1 MAIYYVGYIT
11 MKNIN
16 KCDSI
21 NSVNPQYLIIH
32 RVTGQTEEKNGT
44 NYLVL
49 SPDNTLMDKYK
60 EVFGEIKD
68 EIEAINSDKKFE
80 YNKRFHED

>member
-1 MAIYYVGYIT
+1 MI
-11 MKNIN
+11 IN
-16 KCDSI
+16 
-21 NSVNPQYLIIH
+21 
-32 RVTGQTEEKNGT
+32 RVTGQIEEKNGT

-60 EVFGEIKD
+60 EVFGEIKN